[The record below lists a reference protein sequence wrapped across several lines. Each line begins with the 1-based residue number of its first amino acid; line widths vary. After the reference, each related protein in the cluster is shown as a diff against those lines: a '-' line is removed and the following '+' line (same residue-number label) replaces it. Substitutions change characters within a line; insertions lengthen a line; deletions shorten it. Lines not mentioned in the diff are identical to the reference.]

1 MAREFKRSDRVADAL
16 QRELAVLLRDEVG
29 DPRVRMVNIT
39 AVEPSRDLATAKV
52 FVNFVAPLAAD
63 ELKVSMAAL
72 KGAVGFLRTALAKR
86 MQLRITPKLTFV
98 YDASG
103 HHGQH
108 LAALIDLALA
118 QDRLRYPAP
127 AAPDAEDEEQTP

>member
-1 MAREFKRSDRVADAL
+1 M
-16 QRELAVLLRDEVG
+16 LLRNEVG
-29 DPRVRMVNIT
+29 DPRVGLVNIT

-52 FVNFVAPLAAD
+52 FVNFVAPLAAED
-63 ELKVSMAAL
+63 LKVSMAAL

-103 HHGQH
+103 RHGQH
-108 LAALIDLALA
+108 LAALIDRALA
-118 QDRLRYPAP
+118 QDRQRYPAAP
-127 AAPDAEDEEQTP
+127 AADADAAEKTT

>member
-16 QRELAVLLRDEVG
+16 QRELAVLLRDAVG
-29 DPRVRMVNIT
+29 DPRVRLVNIT

-52 FVNFVAPLAAD
+52 FVNFVAPLAAE
-63 ELKVSMAAL
+63 ELKASMAAL
-72 KGAVGFLRTALAKR
+72 RGAVGFLRTALAKR

-103 HHGQH
+103 HRGQH
-108 LAALIDLALA
+108 LAALIDLARA
-118 QDRLRYPAP
+118 QDRLRYPA
-127 AAPDAEDEEQTP
+127 AADAEDAGKTP